1 MIGWIAAPASP
12 RMNPGRS
19 IRCWEPVMAQG
30 RFFQLRKI
38 YGSGFA
44 PYERVISKPVA
55 TSVRAAID
63 ATEGV
68 AGIDF
73 AVDGSSGLVSFF
85 AAPPSG
91 ATVTAGFSFDVP
103 VRFDTDAL
111 DIDSLGLRGGRRPAY
126 SDGGI
131 VALTGPSSSSTPF
144 RIFDHA

>member
-1 MIGWIAAPASP
+1 
-12 RMNPGRS
+12 
-19 IRCWEPVMAQG
+19 
-30 RFFQLRKI
+30 
-38 YGSGFA
+38 
-44 PYERVISKPVA
+44 VISKPVA

-111 DIDSLGLRGGRRPAY
+111 DIDLSAFEAGAVPHIPMVELLP
-126 SDGGI
+126 
-131 VALTGPSSSSTPF
+131 
-144 RIFDHA
+144 